1 MFVFLVALF
10 PLLTA
15 TASEKAIAADQPSCA
30 WMGTHAQL
38 LSPEVRAAMVV
49 SAMSL
54 DDQLA
59 MLNLQ
64 QARDQENILGNQP
77 AYCIPSFVLEDG
89 PNGNISSGSYALP
102 ASIATAATF
111 DPQAASDYGTSL
123 ALAAQVKGQTAVQAP
138 DLNLA
143 VVPTWGRIAESY
155 GEDPYLTGLLGTA
168 EAKAIVDSGSQVIVK
183 HLSVYTHERNRKVSN
198 TTLDDLTRQEV
209 FEAPFRRLIQAV
221 DPLGVMC
228 AYGTVNKVANCA
240 DSSLFGRYRTWGG
253 TGFIRTDLKAVN
265 DPLAALTSGVA
276 LFKPSVKDRM
286 KAEIASGDLSSDLVQ
301 TRVKQVLTVLFAR
314 GLMDH
319 PPKIAATRI
328 QATTQ
333 SVATATEV
341 ANESMVLLKNS
352 GILPL
357 SLKTPSVAIMGSA
370 AALSPTYSVGG
381 SAYVA
386 VKQPVSFAQALTSA
400 LKGVKTILQPAAARL
415 PATIVMPRQ
424 PSDGTGKLTTSSF
437 TFTAPSRGRYLAEL
451 GANYGETSATVSIDG
466 QRYGWVLVQNG
477 DGIRHTTWV
486 MTLDPGVHKIKVTW
500 RSAGPTPNFTLQ
512 GVEEALQQAAVIAR
526 SVSVPVIFVASASSE
541 DYDHDTIGLPGFQ
554 DALIQTVALANPKTV
569 VVVES
574 ARPIAMP
581 WLPLVS
587 GVIDTWLV
595 GQIGGK
601 PVADALTGV
610 INPSGHLPITFPD
623 TFANSISGDALTQI
637 QQDGSQFL
645 VNSDG
650 HPAAFG
656 MHYYQAKRRP
666 PLFPFGFGLSYT
678 TFAAKN
684 LGVQK
689 TPSGWN
695 ASVTVTNTGSVAGR
709 AVLQGYVTYPTAV
722 GEQTLQLKTIGS
734 VTLTPGAAQ
743 RVVLSLDKS
752 SLEVLREGN
761 WVVPNGTYTLSVG
774 WSATDLPLT
783 TSFTNP

>member
-1 MFVFLVALF
+1 
-10 PLLTA
+10 
-15 TASEKAIAADQPSCA
+15 
-30 WMGTHAQL
+30 MGTHAQL
-38 LSPEVRAAMVV
+38 LSPEDRAAMVV

-59 MLNLQ
+59 LLNLQ

-77 AYCIPSFVLEDG
+77 AYCIPLLVLEDG

-138 DLNLA
+138 DLNLG

-168 EAKAIVDSGSQVIVK
+168 EAKAIVDAGTQVLVK
-183 HLSVYTHERNRKVSN
+183 HLSVYTHERNRKVSD
-198 TTLDDLTRQEV
+198 TTIDDVTRQEV
-209 FEAPFRRLIQAV
+209 FEAPFRRLVQSV

-228 AYGTVNKVANCA
+228 AYGTVNKVPNCA
-240 DSSLFGRYRTWGG
+240 DSDLFGRYRTWGG
-253 TGFIRTDLKAVN
+253 TGFIRTDLKAIN
-265 DPLAALTSGVA
+265 DPLAALNAGVA
-276 LFKPSVKDRM
+276 LFKPSVQDRM
-286 KAEIASGDLSSDLVQ
+286 KAEITSGDLSVDLVQ

-319 PPKIAATRI
+319 PPKITATRA
-328 QATTQ
+328 QATAQ
-333 SVATATEV
+333 STATATEV

-357 SLKTPSVAIMGSA
+357 SPKTASVAIMGSA

-381 SAYVA
+381 SAFVA
-386 VKQPVSFAQALTSA
+386 VKQPVSFASALTSA
-400 LKGVKTILQPAAARL
+400 LKGVKTIVQPAAARM
-415 PATIVMPRQ
+415 PATVVMPRT
-424 PSDGTGKLTTSSF
+424 PSDGTGKFTKSSF

-451 GANYGETSATVSIDG
+451 GANYGESSATVYVDG

-486 MTLDPGVHKIKVTW
+486 MTLDPGVHKIDITW

-512 GVEEALQQAAVIAR
+512 GVEEALQHAVATAR
-526 SVSVPVIFVASASSE
+526 SVAVPVIFVASASSE

-601 PVADALTGV
+601 PLADALTGKV
-610 INPSGHLPITFPD
+610 NPSGHLPITFPD

-637 QQDGSQFL
+637 QQNGSQLL
-645 VNSDG
+645 VTSDG
-650 HPAAFG
+650 HPAEFG
-656 MHYYQAKRRP
+656 MHYYQAKKRS

-684 LGVQK
+684 LGVQA

-709 AVLQGYVTYPTAV
+709 AVLQGYVTYPAAV
-722 GEQTLQLKTIGS
+722 GEQSLQLKTIGS
-734 VTLTPGAAQ
+734 TTLAPGATQ
-743 RVVLSLDKS
+743 RLVLTLDKS
-752 SLEVLREGN
+752 SLEVLRDGN